1 MALKALLI
9 DIDGTLI
16 FRGEAIAGANRALQD
31 AADAGLA
38 VRLLTNIS
46 ARLPHHIAAEL
57 RAGGIHAD
65 EATIQ
70 TAGLACSAYVRAQ
83 AGASCH
89 LLVPDAMAGLFE
101 GIRRDATRPDFVVIG
116 DVAERFDYALLNE
129 VFRMLRDGARLVV
142 PHRNLYWFDGAGP
155 ARLDAGAFIVGLE
168 AAAGQQAVVTGKPSP
183 VFFQAALDA
192 IGVTAAEALVV
203 GDDLLTDIEGARA
216 SGIASVR
223 VRTGKGATP
232 HAPGAAVAG
241 AELES
246 IAGLMPYLRD
256 AGLLAR

>member
-16 FRGEAIAGANRALQD
+16 FRGEAIVGANRALQE
-31 AADAGLA
+31 AAEAGLA

-46 ARLPHHIAAEL
+46 ARLPHHIAAGL
-57 RAGGIHAD
+57 RAGGILVPEDA
-65 EATIQ
+65 IQ
-70 TAGLACSAYVRAQ
+70 TAGMACSAHIRGQ
-83 AGASCH
+83 PGASCH

-101 GIRRDATRPDFVVIG
+101 GIRRDDRQPDFVVVG
-116 DVAERFDYALLNE
+116 DVAERFDYALLND

-142 PHRNLYWFDGAGP
+142 PHRNLYWFDGEGP

-168 AAAGQQAVVTGKPSP
+168 AAAGQTAVVTGKPSP

-192 IGVTAAEALVV
+192 VGVTADEALVV

-216 SGIASVR
+216 SGIASVL
-223 VRTGKGATP
+223 VRTGKGETP
-232 HAPGAAVAG
+232 RASEAAAPS
-241 AELES
+241 AELQS

-256 AGLLAR
+256 AGHLAR